1 MTLWLARSDGHI
13 ETEAAAAVA
22 SPPSQPRRLPRW
34 QTEVLLVALLYGV
47 YDATRGLRHSTV
59 GTANHYG
66 WLLLHAERH
75 LHVAPEH
82 RLNQLLWHL
91 PGLAVPSAYFYAT
104 LHFILTPGVLVWL
117 YRRHPDSYRPARR
130 VLVIATV
137 ACLVSFWLF
146 PTAPP
151 RLLPGSGIRDTLA
164 NVHQWGWWAGASS
177 APRGLGGLANEYA
190 AMPSLHV
197 AWAVWVGWLVTR
209 HAHRHLLRVAGV
221 SYPVLTA
228 FVVMA
233 TGNHYLLDVLAGA
246 AVLALASLAVM
257 VAARPRRSHQQPPAG
272 GRAAHRVRRRVL
284 AAALTALLLSEL
296 VAVEP
301 YIGRTSSWLR
311 HPNLWWLAA
320 AITVELTSMAAFG
333 QMQHRM
339 LRAAGGRISMR
350 KIAAMTYA
358 ANAVSMTLP
367 AGAAISTGYTFRRLR
382 AWGASAPS
390 ASFTLISSGVLSTS
404 SFALIA
410 LAAALTFGAARSSPA
425 LLVSSILIMTAVL
438 TALRLLSR
446 RPELSVRIGQRL
458 LSAANR
464 LRHRPAISGIDRI
477 YKFLGELSAIRPRT
491 RDWAL
496 GLGLATSSWAA
507 DLLCLF
513 ACAKAIGLNGATL
526 ALIVT
531 SYLAGMSVSGLS
543 VVPAGLGIVDAAIV
557 LTLGHGGVP
566 VATAAALVLL
576 YRLVSLAFIVT
587 IGWGVWLATWRHD
600 SHVAAKAS
608 STHDFAITSADP
620 KPRDFAGR
628 LPHLNP
634 APFRLTLEGRC
645 HGHEYQ

>member
-1 MTLWLARSDGHI
+1 MTVWLARSDGLI
-13 ETEAAAAVA
+13 ETEAAAA
-22 SPPSQPRRLPRW
+22 SPPSQPRRRPRW
-34 QTEVLLVALLYGV
+34 QTEVLLVVLLYGV
-47 YDATRGLRHSTV
+47 YGATRGLRQATV
-59 GTANHYG
+59 VTADHNG

-82 RLNQLLWHL
+82 RLNQLLWQL

-104 LHFILTPGVLVWL
+104 LHFIVTPGVLVWL
-117 YRRHPDSYRPARR
+117 YRRHPNSYRTARR

-137 ACLVSFWLF
+137 ACLVGFWLF

-164 NVHQWGWWAGASS
+164 DVHQWGSWAGPSS
-177 APRGLGGLANEYA
+177 APRGLSGLANEYA

-197 AWAVWVGWLVTR
+197 VWALWAGWLVTR
-209 HAHRHLLRVAGV
+209 HAHHRLIRIAGV

-246 AVLALASLAVM
+246 AVLALASVAVTA
-257 VAARPRRSHQQPPAG
+257 VGRPRRTCQQPRAA

-284 AAALTALLLSEL
+284 AAALAALLVSEL

-301 YIGRTSSWLR
+301 YIGRTGNWLR

-320 AITVELTSMAAFG
+320 AITVELTSMATFG

-339 LRAAGGRISMR
+339 LRAAGGQISRR

-358 ANAVSMTLP
+358 ANAVGMTLP
-367 AGAAISTGYTFRRLR
+367 AGTAISSGYTFRRLR

-410 LAAALTFGAARSSPA
+410 LAAAVTFGAAQASPA
-425 LLVSSILIMTAVL
+425 VLVISVIVMAGVL
-438 TALRLLSR
+438 TALRMLSH
-446 RPELSVRIGQRL
+446 RPELSVRIGTHL
-458 LSAANR
+458 FSVANR
-464 LRHRPAISGIDRI
+464 LRRRPATTGIEGI
-477 YKFLGELSAIRPRT
+477 HKYLGELSAIRPRT

-496 GLGLATSSWAA
+496 GLALATSSWAA

-513 ACAKAIGLNGATL
+513 ACAKAIGLNGPTL
-526 ALIVT
+526 TLIVT

-543 VVPAGLGIVDAAIV
+543 LVPAGLGIVDAAMV
-557 LTLGHGGVP
+557 LTLGDSGVP
-566 VATAAALVLL
+566 VATAAAVVLL

-587 IGWGVWLATWRHD
+587 IGWSVWLLTRRHD
-600 SHVAAKAS
+600 RHASVEASGTPAVA
-608 STHDFAITSADP
+608 IP
-620 KPRDFAGR
+620 MV
-628 LPHLNP
+628 
-634 APFRLTLEGRC
+634 
-645 HGHEYQ
+645 